1 MTGSLP
7 KREGAGHGE
16 SPTRLAYHAQVH
28 RAFQRP
34 TWHHNS
40 STHIVHPPRSALMN
54 SAPNLTL
61 TAVPGLEV
69 GHDTDTRRPT
79 GCTVVLCREGATAG
93 VDVRG
98 AAPGTRETDLLAP
111 ENTVSQVHGLVLS
124 GGSAFGLDS
133 AGGVMRWLEEH
144 GHGFPVGPVRVP
156 IVPGAV
162 IFDLLVGD
170 GRVRPD
176 ASSGYRACER
186 ASSAPVEQG
195 CVGAGAGATVGKLWG
210 PTRAMKG
217 GLGSAALQV
226 GPWVV
231 GALVVCNAIGD
242 VVDPQTGQPIAG
254 ARIAPDRL
262 KLVDTVRTQLSG
274 TVGTHALAGSNT
286 TIGVVGCNAR
296 LSKAQAKRLA
306 QVGHDGWARTIRP
319 VHTPMDGD
327 TLFTLATARV
337 SEEPDMLLL
346 STLAAEV
353 VAQATVQAVRQATSL
368 RLADAWWPCAGDRG

>member
-1 MTGSLP
+1 MN
-7 KREGAGHGE
+7 A
-16 SPTRLAYHAQVH
+16 PTA
-28 RAFQRP
+28 
-34 TWHHNS
+34 
-40 STHIVHPPRSALMN
+40 
-54 SAPNLTL
+54 LTL

-111 ENTVSQVHGLVLS
+111 HNTVSQVHGLLLS
-124 GGSAFGLDS
+124 GGSAFGLDA
-133 AGGVMRWLEEH
+133 AGGVMRWLDEH
-144 GHGFPVGPVRVP
+144 GIGFPVGPVRVP

-162 IFDLLVGD
+162 VFDLLVGD
-170 GRVRPD
+170 GRVRPT
-176 ASSGYRACER
+176 AESGFRACER

-210 PTRAMKG
+210 PSRAMKG
-217 GLGSAALQV
+217 GVGSAALQV

-242 VVDPQTGQPIAG
+242 VVDPHTGQLIAG
-254 ARIAPDRL
+254 ARRSPHSL
-262 KLVDTVRTQLSG
+262 ELMNTVQSQLSG
-274 TVGTHALAGSNT
+274 PAGVPEGGALAGGNT

-296 LSKAQAKRLA
+296 LTKSQAQRLA
-306 QVGHDGWARTIRP
+306 LVGHDGWARTIRP
-319 VHTPMDGD
+319 VHTPLDGD
-327 TLFTLATARV
+327 TLFALATARV
-337 SEEPDMLLL
+337 NDEPDMMLL

-353 VAQATVQAVRQATSL
+353 VALATVQAVRQAQGL
-368 RLADAWWPCAGDRG
+368 RLAESWWPAARDLLT

>member
-1 MTGSLP
+1 MHP
-7 KREGAGHGE
+7 
-16 SPTRLAYHAQVH
+16 SPT
-28 RAFQRP
+28 
-34 TWHHNS
+34 
-40 STHIVHPPRSALMN
+40 
-54 SAPNLTL
+54 LTL

-69 GHDTDTRRPT
+69 GHDTDPRRPT
-79 GCTVVLCREGATAG
+79 GCTVVLCRHGATAG

-111 ENTVSQVHGLVLS
+111 HNTVPGVHAVVLA
-124 GGSAFGLDS
+124 GGSAFGLDA
-133 AGGVMRWLEEH
+133 AGGVMRWLEEQ
-144 GHGFPVGPVRVP
+144 GHGFPVGPWRVP

-170 GRVRPD
+170 GGVRPD
-176 ASSGYRACER
+176 ADSGYRASAR

-195 CVGAGAGATVGKLWG
+195 CVGAGAGATVGKLFG

-217 GLGSAALQV
+217 GVGSAALQV

-242 VVDPQTGQPIAG
+242 VVDPQSGQLVAG
-254 ARIAPDRL
+254 ARRSPHSL
-262 KLVDTVRTQLSG
+262 ELVDTVQAQLGGTPASG
-274 TVGTHALAGSNT
+274 VLTGGNT

-296 LSKAQAKRLA
+296 LSKAQAQRLA

-327 TLFTLATARV
+327 TLFALATATADV
-337 SEEPDMLLL
+337 EPDMMLL

-353 VAQATVQAVRQATSL
+353 VALATVQAVQHAQAL
-368 RLADAWWPCAGDRG
+368 RLGDAWWPAAQDLIT

>member
-1 MTGSLP
+1 ML
-7 KREGAGHGE
+7 GE
-16 SPTRLAYHAQVH
+16 SPGHPALTALTYHVPMNA
-28 RAFQRP
+28 
-34 TWHHNS
+34 
-40 STHIVHPPRSALMN
+40 THP
-54 SAPNLTL
+54 LTL

-69 GHDTDTRRPT
+69 GHDTDPRRPT

-111 ENTVSQVHGLVLS
+111 ENTVSQVHGIVLS
-124 GGSAFGLDS
+124 GGSAFGLDA
-133 AGGVMRWLEEH
+133 AGGVMRWLDEH
-144 GHGFPVGPVRVP
+144 GHGFTVGPLRVP

-176 ASSGYRACER
+176 AESGYRACVR

-195 CVGAGAGATVGKLWG
+195 CVGAGAGATVGKLFG
-210 PTRAMKG
+210 SSRAMKG
-217 GLGSAALQV
+217 GVGSAAVQV

-242 VVDPQTGQPIAG
+242 VVDPSTGQLIAG
-254 ARIAPDRL
+254 ARTASDQLTLI
-262 KLVDTVRTQLSG
+262 DTVRAQMQAVPG
-274 TVGTHALAGSNT
+274 AGALAGGNT
-286 TIGVVGCNAR
+286 TIGVVGCSAT
-296 LSKAQAKRLA
+296 LTKAQARRLA

-327 TLFTLATARV
+327 TLFSLATARV
-337 SEEPDMLLL
+337 KEAPDMMLLC
-346 STLAAEV
+346 TLAAEA
-353 VAQATVQAVRQATSL
+353 VAQATVQAVRQAQAL
-368 RLADAWWPCAGDRG
+368 RLGDGWWPAARDLR

>member
-1 MTGSLP
+1 
-7 KREGAGHGE
+7 
-16 SPTRLAYHAQVH
+16 
-28 RAFQRP
+28 
-34 TWHHNS
+34 
-40 STHIVHPPRSALMN
+40 MN
-54 SAPNLTL
+54 ADTALTL

-69 GHDTDTRRPT
+69 GHDTDSSRPT
-79 GCTVVLCREGATAG
+79 GCTVVLCRDGATAG

-124 GGSAFGLDS
+124 GGSAFGLDA

-176 ASSGYRACER
+176 AESGYRACQR

-195 CVGAGAGATVGKLWG
+195 CVGAGAGATVGKLFG

-217 GLGSAALQV
+217 GVGSVAVRV

-242 VVDPQTGQPIAG
+242 VVDPATGRLIAG
-254 ARIAPDRL
+254 ARTSPESVDLI
-262 KLVDTVRTQLSG
+262 DTVQAQLRGVPG
-274 TVGTHALAGSNT
+274 TGALTGGNT

-296 LSKAQAKRLA
+296 LTKAQAKRLA
-306 QVGHDGWARTIRP
+306 QVGHDGWARTLRP

-327 TLFTLATARV
+327 TLFALATGQTG
-337 SEEPDMLLL
+337 EEPDMVLLC
-346 STLAAEV
+346 TLAAEA
-353 VAQATVQAVRQATSL
+353 VAQATLQAVRQAQPL
-368 RLADAWWPCAGDRG
+368 RLGNAWWPAARNVR

>member
-1 MTGSLP
+1 MSL
-7 KREGAGHGE
+7 
-16 SPTRLAYHAQVH
+16 T
-28 RAFQRP
+28 
-34 TWHHNS
+34 
-40 STHIVHPPRSALMN
+40 PP
-54 SAPNLTL
+54 LTL

-69 GHDTDTRRPT
+69 GHDTDARRPT

-111 ENTVSQVHGLVLS
+111 ENTVSQVHGVLLS
-124 GGSAFGLDS
+124 GGSAFGLDA

-144 GHGFPVGPVRVP
+144 GHGFPVGHLRVP

-176 ASSGYRACER
+176 AESGYRACTR

-195 CVGAGAGATVGKLWG
+195 CVGAGTGATVGKLFG
-210 PTRAMKG
+210 PARAMKG
-217 GLGSAALQV
+217 GVGSAALQV

-242 VVDPQTGQPIAG
+242 VVDPVSGKIIAG
-254 ARIAPDRL
+254 ARSAAD
-262 KLVDTVRTQLSG
+262 QLDLIDSVQAQLQGTSG
-274 TVGTHALAGSNT
+274 HGVLAGGNT
-286 TIGVVGCNAR
+286 TIGVLGCNAR

-327 TLFTLATARV
+327 TLFSLATGRAQ
-337 SEEPDMLLL
+337 EEPDMLLL
-346 STLAAEV
+346 STLATEA
-353 VAQATVQAVRQATSL
+353 VAQATLQAVRQASSL
-368 RLADAWWPCAGDRG
+368 RTAEGWWPAACERA

>member
-1 MTGSLP
+1 
-7 KREGAGHGE
+7 
-16 SPTRLAYHAQVH
+16 
-28 RAFQRP
+28 
-34 TWHHNS
+34 
-40 STHIVHPPRSALMN
+40 MN
-54 SAPNLTL
+54 SATALTL

-79 GCTVVLCREGATAG
+79 GCTVVLCRDGATAG

-98 AAPGTRETDLLAP
+98 AAPGTRETDLLRP

-124 GGSAFGLDS
+124 GGSAFGLDA
-133 AGGVMRWLEEH
+133 AGGVMRWLDEH
-144 GHGFPVGPVRVP
+144 GHGFPVGPLRVP

-170 GRVRPD
+170 GRIRPD
-176 ASSGYRACER
+176 ADAGYRACQR

-195 CVGAGAGATVGKLWG
+195 CVGAGTGATVGKLFG
-210 PTRAMKG
+210 ASRAMKG
-217 GLGSAALQV
+217 GVGSAALHV

-242 VVDPQTGQPIAG
+242 VVDPYTGQLIAG
-254 ARIAPDRL
+254 ARTSPQHL
-262 KLVDTVRTQLSG
+262 TLLDTVRAQLNG
-274 TVGTHALAGSNT
+274 TPGSHAQAGGNT

-296 LSKAQAKRLA
+296 LTKAQATRLA

-327 TLFTLATARV
+327 TLFALATARV
-337 SEEPDMLLL
+337 DDEPDMMLL

-353 VAQATVQAVRQATSL
+353 VAQATVQAVQQAQSL
-368 RLADAWWPCAGDRG
+368 RLGDAWWPAARDVR